1 MHKVCRLAVPSARL
15 ASSRGSSRLAGALF
29 TGPLPHVRA
38 LRNRSRPDYEDGD
51 GGHDIDAGSGQPAAA
66 DDEEATPS
74 AEEARV
80 IELTRRWADQVVV
93 GLRLCPFARL
103 DETRIV
109 CAPAGE
115 ADDLSSFLAFLR
127 KEVQVLHDQPH
138 VASTL
143 VALPHVEDF
152 AQFEAFNAAVN
163 IATEDL
169 STDDDGEEVE
179 TVHQIAQFHPRF
191 RYEGEEEDS
200 VENYTSR
207 SPYPTVHLIRAS
219 IITAARE
226 VRKRGPSAMSSADQ
240 DSTLASNKKEAQH
253 KKTKKTTPRA

>member
-1 MHKVCRLAVPSARL
+1 M
-15 ASSRGSSRLAGALF
+15 
-29 TGPLPHVRA
+29 
-38 LRNRSRPDYEDGD
+38 
-51 GGHDIDAGSGQPAAA
+51 
-66 DDEEATPS
+66 
-74 AEEARV
+74 

-226 VRKRGPSAMSSADQ
+226 KYGEDYLLRLPEANSKRLQALGLEQVRKRGPSAMSSADQ